1 MSRPNGISIRF
12 TLLSLALG
20 LLAVAVPL
28 FFVINNWG
36 PRTDEHRFLF
46 DMDAF
51 VLKWDADDD
60 NALNVEELR
69 RLSGHRRLDYI
80 AGLLFRV
87 ADKNRDGKL
96 DRRELNT
103 AAGQDLAWLLGARR
117 SP

>member
-1 MSRPNGISIRF
+1 MSRPNGISIGF
-12 TLLSLALG
+12 TIITLALG

-36 PRTDEHRFLF
+36 PRTDEHRFPL
-46 DMDAF
+46 DVDAF
-51 VLKWDADDD
+51 VLKWDADGD
-60 NALNVEELR
+60 NALNVKELR
-69 RLSGHRRLDYI
+69 RLAGHRLDYI
-80 AGLLFRV
+80 AGLLFQV

-103 AAGQDLAWLLGARR
+103 TAGQDLAWLLGAR